1 MGTTSRC
8 GLVIALGLCLSTSLM
23 AAELYRYVDDRGVIV
38 LDRHGVP
45 PQHIGRGYQVLN
57 EQGRVIREVP
67 PAPTAEEYEQMQADK
82 ARAAADRRLL
92 RLYASVEDVERA
104 EARRLAELDSVIG
117 LTQGNLH
124 ALRNQHENLQKQAAD
139 HERAGRAVPKNL
151 LAQIAN
157 LEQEQASLLR
167 DLKRYEAGRDEAR
180 TSFAADRQR
189 ISELLGQSQQVS
201 AD

>member
-8 GLVIALGLCLSTSLM
+8 GLVIALGLCLSPSLM

-67 PAPTAEEYEQMQADK
+67 PAPTAEEYEQIQAEK

-104 EARRLAELDSVIG
+104 ETRRLAELDSVIG

-124 ALRNQHENLQKQAAD
+124 ALRNQHENLQRQAAD
-139 HERAGRAVPKNL
+139 HERAGRAVPDNL

-167 DLKRYEAGRDEAR
+167 DLKRYEAGRVEAR
-180 TSFAADRQR
+180 SSFAADRKR
-189 ISELLGQSQQVS
+189 ISELLGQ
-201 AD
+201 